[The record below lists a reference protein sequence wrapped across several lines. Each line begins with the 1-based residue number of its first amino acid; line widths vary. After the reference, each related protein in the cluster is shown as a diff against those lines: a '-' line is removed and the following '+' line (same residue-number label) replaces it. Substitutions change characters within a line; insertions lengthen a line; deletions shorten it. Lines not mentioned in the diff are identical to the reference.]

1 MGTTTVLMLIGTAL
15 MFIALGLSIREWF
28 MIDNKGKVP
37 SNLHY
42 RVYMISIMALIP
54 IEIVT
59 LQWFN
64 TIIWSF
70 VLVMAIKRLKRMG
83 LDIWK

>member
-1 MGTTTVLMLIGTAL
+1 MGTTALMGIGMIL
-15 MFIALGLSIREWF
+15 MFIALGLSLREWI
-28 MIDNKGKVP
+28 MVDKGKIP

-42 RVYMISIMALIP
+42 RVYMISIMVLIP

-70 VLVMAIKRLKRMG
+70 VLVMAIKRIKRMG

>member
-1 MGTTTVLMLIGTAL
+1 MLIGTLL
-15 MFIALGLSIREWF
+15 MFIALGLSIREWI
-28 MIDNKGKVP
+28 MVDKGKIP

-42 RVYMISIMALIP
+42 RVYMISIMVLIP

-70 VLVMAIKRLKRMG
+70 VLVMGIKRIKRMG

>member
-1 MGTTTVLMLIGTAL
+1 MGIGMVL
-15 MFIALGLSIREWF
+15 MFIALGLSLREWF
-28 MIDNKGKVP
+28 MLDKGKIP

-42 RVYMISIMALIP
+42 RTYMISIMILIP

-70 VLVMAIKRLKRMG
+70 VLVMGIKRLKRMG
-83 LDIWK
+83 LDIWN